1 MLPHPVTNFE
11 MQKYYQNEPRFKGVY
26 SGNYLPKV
34 KRGVNVINLDEYKS
48 IGTLWEALYVSSDD
62 LTYFDSFWV
71 KYISKDIRKFI
82 DNKNS
87 IINIYRIQANDSKM
101 CGYFCIG
108 FIDFMR
114 KGRILIDYINLL
126 SPTKCEKNEKII
138 LKYFNN

>member
-62 LTYFDSFWV
+62 LTYFDSF
-71 KYISKDIRKFI
+71 
-82 DNKNS
+82 
-87 IINIYRIQANDSKM
+87 
-101 CGYFCIG
+101 
-108 FIDFMR
+108 
-114 KGRILIDYINLL
+114 
-126 SPTKCEKNEKII
+126 
-138 LKYFNN
+138 